1 MRRWK
6 RLLLPAILALLLG
19 ACIVASYLFRG
30 ADSRSGPAKPSDPAG
45 QVSPIDENPL
55 QTARRLAAMADTA
68 DEQALAHEALRLADH
83 ELDEAF
89 ASALRQA
96 SAPAP
101 PAKGPLKQLADRIAK
116 GKARI
121 AADQALIEKLNK
133 NAAASDDLELAK
145 ARLALDQDE
154 LSDAQ
159 EDLAKQGGD
168 QHSKLERLL
177 QEHEATQHQTVQQSK
192 STAARTET
200 LAEQVM
206 AWFSLR
212 ERARQVESAQEQST
226 KKAEAL
232 ERQHQTLENLIGGK
246 ALSTDQ
252 SGSTGDDAAAMLS
265 GLRRLSDQAKTL
277 TEFDKRIQD
286 SGQLSDVYKR
296 WNALLETRKRVVLHL
311 LLISLAIVLAIL
323 LVVVSIDLGIRHA
336 FDRQQDRKRRHHLR
350 VIATL
355 SVQFVG
361 ALGILLAIFGPP
373 DQVSTLIGL
382 ATAGLTVALK
392 DFIVAF
398 IGWFVLMGKNGIRVG
413 DWVEIEGVGGEVVE
427 IGVLKTVLLEMG
439 NWTNTG
445 HPTGR
450 RVTFMNKYAI
460 ENHYFNFSTAG
471 AWLWDEL
478 QMTLP
483 LIGDPYRMAIEIRNR
498 VERETAEDA
507 LAAEHDWERVTHQ
520 YGTQAFSA
528 KPAVDLRPSINGLE
542 VIVRYITRAP
552 QRYEVKSRL
561 FEAIVGLV
569 HKPVGSELP
578 KS

>member
-1 MRRWK
+1 MRLWK
-6 RLLLPAILALLLG
+6 RILLPAILAVLLG
-19 ACIVASYLFRG
+19 ACIVGSYLFRG
-30 ADSRSGPAKPSDPAG
+30 ADSPAKKSDSAV
-45 QVSPIDENPL
+45 QVSPIDEKPL
-55 QTARRLAAMADTA
+55 QTARQLAAVADTA
-68 DEQALAHEALRLADH
+68 EEQALAHEAQRLADH
-83 ELDEAF
+83 ELDQAF

-96 SAPAP
+96 SAAAP
-101 PAKGPLKQLADRIAK
+101 PAKGPLKQLADRVTK

-121 AADQALIEKLNK
+121 AADQALIEKLSK
-133 NAAASDDLELAK
+133 NAAAGDDLELAK
-145 ARLALDQDE
+145 ARLALDQND
-154 LSDAQ
+154 LDDAQ
-159 EDLAKQGGD
+159 EDLARLGGD
-168 QHSKLERLL
+168 QHLKLERLVK
-177 QEHEATQHQTVQQSK
+177 EHEAAQHQAVQPSK
-192 STAARTET
+192 SSAARTQT

-206 AWFSLR
+206 AWLSLR
-212 ERARQVESAQEQST
+212 ERARQVESAGEQSA

-232 ERQHQTLENLIGGK
+232 EKQHHALENLIAGK
-246 ALSTDQ
+246 PVSLDQ
-252 SGSTGDDAAAMLS
+252 SGDGGDAAAMLS
-265 GLRRLSDQAKTL
+265 GLRHLADQTKTL

-286 SGQLSDVYKR
+286 GQQLSDVYKR
-296 WNALLETRKRVVLHL
+296 WNALLETRKRAVLHL
-311 LLISLAIVLAIL
+311 LLISSAIVLAIL
-323 LVVVSIDLGIRHA
+323 LVVVIIELGIRHA
-336 FDRQQDRKRRHHLR
+336 FDRHHDRRRRHHLR
-350 VIATL
+350 VVATL

-361 ALGILLAIFGPP
+361 ALCILLAIFGPP
-373 DQVSTLIGL
+373 NQVSTLIGL

-392 DFIVAF
+392 DFILAF
-398 IGWFVLMGKNGIRVG
+398 IGWFALMGKNGIRVG

-483 LIGDPYRMAIEIRNR
+483 LVGDPYRMAIEIRER
-498 VERETAEDA
+498 VERETADDA

-561 FEAIVGLV
+561 FEAIVALV
-569 HKPVGSELP
+569 HRPVGQGETIG
-578 KS
+578 